1 MDPHRPRCLRLKD
14 ALRSAWA
21 ASVEIPLE
29 QQERRKERKKRS
41 RARRALLFRRWLRLL
56 PKKREVRTAVESTRR
71 VRAHAEHL
79 APGIWVS
86 VPPRNKVWHHIDAD
100 LPPTLFGAKGKVTE
114 SATPRRIDGPSR
126 LQRAQR
132 AVFGAVAWV
141 AGARQQV
148 TVPPAGEGQGQATV
162 LAPVEGRR
170 AALVA
175 LSPGT
180 RAVRI
185 GRPGSFDERYV
196 DVRRRFERHVPAPA
210 FSVGDDGA
218 VLIEEWCDG
227 PLLVQ
232 LPVAQRLPH
241 AMEVLERYAYLV
253 GAESVPDHGSMWRQ
267 LPAALEKTCLPEWL
281 AEPLADERIG
291 RLLSAPLLAPAQ
303 GDCGPHNIIIDAQR
317 KTPTVIDFD
326 TADWEPVW
334 LGPMKLAFR
343 TAGGESDRGD
353 IEAILADALD
363 RIWASAG
370 VDGVAGLTTTH
381 WLALL
386 ASGQAYRRIVGTSP
400 LDGDLQGVT
409 ELLQAGV
416 ESSASFEARQAR
428 LESDWANP
436 AARDETRRNA

>member
-1 MDPHRPRCLRLKD
+1 MASLK
-14 ALRSAWA
+14 SAW
-21 ASVEIPLE
+21 
-29 QQERRKERKKRS
+29 
-41 RARRALLFRRWLRLL
+41 
-56 PKKREVRTAVESTRR
+56 REVRTAVQSTHR
-71 VRAHAEHL
+71 VRAQAQQL

-86 VPPRNKVWHHIDAD
+86 VPPKNKVWHHHDAD
-100 LPPTLFGAKGKVTE
+100 LPPTLFGAKGKVTA

-126 LQRAQR
+126 WHRAQR
-132 AVFGAVAWV
+132 AVFGAVAWL

-162 LAPVEGRR
+162 LAPVQGSR
-170 AALVA
+170 ADLVA

-185 GRPGSFDERYV
+185 GRPGSFDEEYV

-210 FSVGDDGA
+210 FCVSDDGA
-218 VLIEEWCDG
+218 MLIEEWCDG

-241 AMEVLERYAYLV
+241 ALAVLEKYAYLV
-253 GAESVPDHGSMWRQ
+253 AAESVPDRGSMWRQ
-267 LPAALEKTCLPEWL
+267 LPAALEQTCLPKWL

-291 RLLSAPLLAPAQ
+291 RLLSAPMLTPAQ
-303 GDCGPHNIIIDAQR
+303 GDCGPHNVIIDAQR
-317 KTPTVIDFD
+317 KTPIIIDFD
-326 TADWEPVW
+326 TAGWEPVW
-334 LGPMKLAFR
+334 LGPIKLAFR
-343 TAGGESDRGD
+343 TAGGENDRGD

-370 VDGVAGLTTTH
+370 IDGVAGLTTAH
-381 WLALL
+381 WLALV
-386 ASGQAYRRIVGTSP
+386 ASGQAYRSIVGRPP

-416 ESSASFEARQAR
+416 ESSANYEARQAR
-428 LESDWANP
+428 RESEWANP
-436 AARDETRRNA
+436 AGRDETRRNA